1 MQEILETS
9 GIFLPLIYPLF
20 HKDFTLVWPN
30 LYWLWSTSME
40 ERSFSEAFL
49 LSMNW
54 PSGMAEALRILYLE
68 DRLQSAGCKMH
79 EENSGYC
86 A

>member
-1 MQEILETS
+1 M
-9 GIFLPLIYPLF
+9 G
-20 HKDFTLVWPN
+20 FTLVWPN

-54 PSGMAEALRILYLE
+54 PSGMAEALRILYLWQ
-68 DRLQSAGCKMH
+68 DRRQALVANRVRKIGSIMYH
-79 EENSGYC
+79 EMSGS
-86 A
+86 